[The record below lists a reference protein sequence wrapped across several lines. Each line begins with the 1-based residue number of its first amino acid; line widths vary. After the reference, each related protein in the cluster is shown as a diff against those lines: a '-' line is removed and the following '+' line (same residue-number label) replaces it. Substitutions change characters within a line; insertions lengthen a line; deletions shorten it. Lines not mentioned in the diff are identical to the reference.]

1 MLWTARAA
9 SFLAATS
16 LFLIQ
21 PLVARALVP
30 LYGGTSWIWIAVSVF
45 FQLALIFGYFA
56 ATALSVRGR
65 ARLHARVSALTLILA
80 PAGFWLLYRRTT
92 FDQLPAEFAVFLHL
106 LLTVGVLAVYLAM
119 ASPLL
124 QIAIESD
131 GRIDAHKLYAWSN
144 AGSLIGLLLYPTAME
159 SFAPLRW
166 QMMMA
171 LMLAAAAGFLIYRT
185 VAHAEASAA
194 PQRIEWRFPGR
205 RRVAYIS
212 GVASALS
219 LAVTARMTVDLG
231 ALPLLWVMPLVMF
244 LLSYIVAFGNLRL
257 ARTLAAAAPVAL
269 VMACYLFLVGRRLM
283 SPLEMVVLW
292 CGLLFVIECGLQ
304 TQLKALA
311 PVGEARGAFYVTLA
325 SGGFA
330 GSFIVGWLIPYY
342 FGTATLL
349 SSTPIMAPVLKPIL
363 STDPVPE
370 VGWCLAAAAFALATA
385 QRWRAR
391 DIAIAGLAGVAV
403 LLFMAIEARELRNV
417 VAGFAVVLGAMAV
430 AYLPAIAGR
439 PWIFGAAVTLIIL
452 ASSYAPEEYTRE
464 LFRTRNV
471 YGVLFA
477 RESRDGAFTDL
488 FHGTTL
494 HGAQQ
499 SQRNSAGQVVPIA
512 PQQALSYYHPGS
524 PIAGVFRAMQAT
536 GCPMR
541 VGILGLGAGALS
553 AFARAGDE
561 YEFYEI
567 DPAVI
572 AAAQGPHFSFV
583 SAARDRG
590 AKVAIFEGD
599 GRRTLAERTGPK
611 LDLVIFDAFSSD
623 SVPTHL
629 VTLEAFEAARS
640 QLAPG
645 GYVIFNTS
653 NRYFEVDRVVAGNAA
668 HLEWDY
674 AVKQGAQSE
683 LGTQASLWV
692 ITRPRA
698 EAAGGRC
705 VVDVLSDAQTTA
717 AARPVWTD
725 DFSNPLFVL
734 RPQGLWSRLT
744 GNQ

>member
-16 LFLIQ
+16 LFLLQ

-56 ATALSVRGR
+56 AAKLSVRGR
-65 ARLHARVSALTLILA
+65 AQLHARVSALTLVIA
-80 PAGFWLLYRRTT
+80 PAGFWLLYRRMT
-92 FDQLPAEFAVFLHL
+92 FDALPAEFAVFLHL
-106 LLTVGVLAVYLAM
+106 ALTVGVLAVYLAM

-124 QIAIESD
+124 QIAIEGD
-131 GRIDAHKLYAWSN
+131 GRIDAHRLYAWSN
-144 AGSLIGLLLYPTAME
+144 AGSLIGLLLYPTVME

-166 QMMMA
+166 QMGTA
-171 LMLAAAAGFLIYRT
+171 LALAVAAGVMIYRT

-194 PQRIEWRFPGR
+194 PQRIDWHFPGR
-205 RRVAYIS
+205 GRVAYIAA
-212 GVASALS
+212 VASALS
-219 LAVTARMTVDLG
+219 LAVTTRMTVDFG
-231 ALPLLWVMPLVMF
+231 ALPLLWVLPLVVF
-244 LLSYIVAFGNLRL
+244 LLSYIVAFGNLKL

-283 SPLEMVVLW
+283 PPFEMVLLW

-304 TQLKALA
+304 TEIKALA
-311 PVGEARGAFYVTLA
+311 PVGAARGAFYVTLA
-325 SGGFA
+325 TGGFV

-342 FGTATLL
+342 FGAATQLAA
-349 SSTPIMAPVLKPIL
+349 TPFLAPVLEPALAI
-363 STDPVPE
+363 DPAPE
-370 VGWCLAAAAFALATA
+370 VGWCLAAAAFVFAAR
-385 QRWRAR
+385 QRWRVSEM
-391 DIAIAGLAGVAV
+391 IVAGVA
-403 LLFMAIEARELRNV
+403 A
-417 VAGFAVVLGAMAV
+417 FAVVLFMAFEARDVWSIATGLAVVAGALAI
-430 AYLPAIAGR
+430 AYLPAAAGR
-439 PWIFGAAVTLIIL
+439 PWLFGAAVVLIL
-452 ASSYAPEEYTRE
+452 AASAYSREEYTRE

-477 RESRDGAFTDL
+477 RESRDGEFTDL
-488 FHGTTL
+488 LHGSTL
-494 HGAQQ
+494 HGAQR
-499 SQRNSAGQVVPIA
+499 SERNSAGQIVPIE

-524 PIAGVFRAMQAT
+524 PIAGVFRAVTAT
-536 GCPMR
+536 GCPLR

-553 AFARAGDE
+553 AFARPGDE

-567 DPAVI
+567 DSAVI
-572 AAAQGPHFSFV
+572 TAAQGPHFSFV
-583 SAARDRG
+583 SAARERG

-599 GRRTLAERTGPK
+599 GRRTLADRTGPK

-629 VTLEAFEAARS
+629 LTLEALEAARS

-653 NRYFEVDRVVAGNAA
+653 NRYFEVDRVAAANAA
-668 HLEWDY
+668 HLGWDY
-674 AVKQGAQSE
+674 AVRSGGRNA
-683 LGTQASLWV
+683 LGTQASQWV
-692 ITRPRA
+692 ITRPPA
-698 EAAGGRC
+698 EASGRC
-705 VVDVLSDAQTTA
+705 VVDVLSEAQPGGA
-717 AARPVWTD
+717 AGPVWTD